1 MHFFIDKTIPS
12 MVAIVIMILT
22 VKQAAQIL
30 KISDRRV
37 RQLILEGRLPATKFA
52 NAWMIKK
59 KDLEKVQDRK
69 PGRPK
74 KRQSLGEGG

>member
-1 MHFFIDKTIPS
+1 
-12 MVAIVIMILT
+12 MVGIVIMILT
-22 VKQAAQIL
+22 VKQATQIL

-37 RQLILEGRLPATKFA
+37 RQLILDGRLPATKFA

-74 KRQSLGEGG
+74 KLQSLGKGA

>member
-1 MHFFIDKTIPS
+1 

-22 VKQAAQIL
+22 VKQAAEIL
-30 KISDRRV
+30 RISDRRV
-37 RQLILEGRLPATKFA
+37 RQLILEGRLPATKFT

-74 KRQSLGEGG
+74 NVNL